1 MPLPSAPTN
10 TSPAMTDLF
19 RSAFRSHPAGVTV
32 VTAVGHSG
40 PVGLTASSV
49 ASVSVD
55 PPSLS
60 FSLSGSRSAEQLIEA
75 ETVVV
80 HMMAA
85 SQVDLAKV
93 FSKPGTERFTADM
106 DWRTLPTG
114 EPLLGGALWALHC
127 RITHR
132 VPVGTSI
139 LLAAEVLDVSGRPG
153 KGEPLVYHDRAF
165 YRLVEEGRVG

>member
-1 MPLPSAPTN
+1 
-10 TSPAMTDLF
+10 MTDLF

-75 ETVVV
+75 EVVVV

-106 DWRTLPTG
+106 DWTTLPTG
-114 EPLLGGALWALHC
+114 EPLLTGTLWALRC

-139 LLAAEVLDVSGRPG
+139 LLAAEVLEVIGRPG
-153 KGEPLVYHDRAF
+153 SGEPLVYHDRAF
-165 YRLVEEGRVG
+165 YRLAEEGRAG

>member
-1 MPLPSAPTN
+1 
-10 TSPAMTDLF
+10 
-19 RSAFRSHPAGVTV
+19 
-32 VTAVGHSG
+32 
-40 PVGLTASSV
+40 
-49 ASVSVD
+49 VSVD

-85 SQVDLAKV
+85 SQVELAKV
-93 FSKPGTERFTADM
+93 FSKPGTERFTSDM
-106 DWRTLPTG
+106 DWTTLPAG
-114 EPLLGGALWALHC
+114 EPLLNGALWALRC

-139 LLAAEVLDVSGRPG
+139 LLAAEVLEVIGRPG

-165 YRLVEEGRVG
+165 YRLVDEGRVG